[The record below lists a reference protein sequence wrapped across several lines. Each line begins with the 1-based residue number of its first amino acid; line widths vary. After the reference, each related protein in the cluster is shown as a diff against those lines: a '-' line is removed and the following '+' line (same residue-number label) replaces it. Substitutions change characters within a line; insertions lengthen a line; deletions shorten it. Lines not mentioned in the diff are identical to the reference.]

1 MTLSKSTT
9 LDVADAKAG
18 AMLLNRVK
26 GDPTQQFERRAG
38 GRNIDVEHLCD
49 DRRPAVDEVDPTIH
63 DAQRLARL
71 RRLRL
76 FEEYERVGDLRG
88 GYAALDAV
96 CRRALA

>member
-1 MTLSKSTT
+1 MSC
-9 LDVADAKAG
+9 
-18 AMLLNRVK
+18 VK
-26 GDPTQQFERRAG
+26 GNPTQQFERRAD
-38 GRNIDVEHLCD
+38 GRNIDIEHLCD
-49 DRRPAVDEVDPTIH
+49 NRRPAADEVDPTIH
-63 DAQRLARL
+63 DGQRLARL